1 METRSI
7 SRTLKCSP
15 EDGEENHLFSIHVIY
30 TELSAHSKHSRGYWG
45 KQDREDNCQES
56 TQQVTDAQQQ
66 NVHLRPSEAK
76 TAPPAVSRGVCSSL
90 NLTNK
95 EFWNSCSGGET
106 VRLCCMQIHFKKLFC
121 LASIKILCEGQDI

>member
-1 METRSI
+1 MLSPQTDRMETRST

-66 NVHLRPSEAK
+66 NVHLRPSEAE
-76 TAPPAVSRGVCSSL
+76 TARPAVSRGVCSSL
-90 NLTNK
+90 NLTK
-95 EFWNSCSGGET
+95 SFGIPVPGE
-106 VRLCCMQIHFKKLFC
+106 KL
-121 LASIKILCEGQDI
+121 